1 MDEVRIASVKSTAM
15 PTSEC
20 FITFVGGHRLF
31 CWSRQYKGTNEM
43 AYDPKGKTNKQ
54 LYEDRAKVVA
64 EARTYLEANEG
75 NWEKEQEERY
85 NAMLSDASDITAAI
99 TRREALST
107 IESKRQQAS
116 VQPDDPA
123 IVPSKSGNA
132 GQPKMV
138 SIRGYAQDGKPVYKF
153 APVGARG
160 GDDYEQAFAIA
171 LRTGGKTGLSPEQ
184 FAALQSDNPEQAGY
198 LLASEQFAA
207 GMLKEVDDLLFIR
220 RYAKIHTVMEAG
232 SLGIRKRTA
241 RMNTFGWSSEL
252 SVSTEDSALKY
263 GKKVLT
269 PHHLTGMIRLSRDL
283 VRRSM
288 QGVVAEVQ
296 SEMARDAGESMEDG
310 YLTGN
315 GAQQPLGVFTASAD
329 GISTSRD
336 VATLSATSIT
346 ADGLINAKYA
356 LKSQY
361 RNGLLGAVR
370 WLFHR
375 DAVKIISKLKLS
387 DNQYLW
393 QPGLQQGE
401 PDTLLGYPLDE
412 SERVPNTFTDGNY
425 CGLLCNWN
433 YYEIADALDME
444 IQVLVEKYAD
454 TNQIGYIGRL
464 KTDGMPTLE
473 EAFVRLKCA
482 TS

>member
-1 MDEVRIASVKSTAM
+1 
-15 PTSEC
+15 
-20 FITFVGGHRLF
+20 
-31 CWSRQYKGTNEM
+31 M
-43 AYDPKGKTNKQ
+43 AFDPKGKTNKE
-54 LYEDRAKVVA
+54 LLEARAKLVTQ
-64 EARTYLEANEG
+64 ARAFLESNES
-75 NWEKEQEERY
+75 NWTKECDEQY
-85 NAMLSDASDITAAI
+85 NAMISDTSDITAALE
-99 TRREALST
+99 RRKAIEN
-107 IESKRQQAS
+107 IESRKEQAEIT
-116 VQPDDPA
+116 PDDPM
-123 IVPSKSGNA
+123 INPSRSRGAEKR
-132 GQPKMV
+132 QV
-138 SIRGYAQDGKPVYKF
+138 SIRSFSRDGKPQYRFVDC
-153 APVGARG
+153 GARG
-160 GDDYEQAFAIA
+160 SAEYEGAFAHA
-171 LRTGGKTGLSPEQ
+171 LQRGKDSLLPNQ
-184 FAALQSDNPEQAGY
+184 LAALQSDNPEQAGY

-220 RYAKIHTVMEAG
+220 RYAKIHTVAEAG

-252 SVSTEDSALKY
+252 TVSTEDSSLKY

-283 VRRSM
+283 VRRTM
-288 QGVVAEVQ
+288 QGIVTEVQ
-296 SEMARDAGESMEDG
+296 SEMARDAGEKMEDG

-329 GISTSRD
+329 GISTGRD
-336 VATLSATSIT
+336 VATGSATSIT
-346 ADGLINAKYA
+346 ADGLVDAKYA
-356 LKSQY
+356 LKAQY
-361 RNGLLGAVR
+361 RTGLLGAVR

-375 DAVKIISKLKLS
+375 DAIKIISKLKLAS
-387 DNQYLW
+387 DENYLW
-393 QPGLQQGE
+393 QPGLQMGQ
-401 PDTLLGYPLDE
+401 PDTLLGFPVDE
-412 SERVPNTFTDGNY
+412 SERVPNTFTNGLY

-444 IQVLVEKYAD
+444 IQVLFEKYAD

>member
-1 MDEVRIASVKSTAM
+1 
-15 PTSEC
+15 
-20 FITFVGGHRLF
+20 
-31 CWSRQYKGTNEM
+31 M
-43 AYDPKGKTNKQ
+43 AYDPKGKSNKE
-54 LYEDRAKVVA
+54 LYEDRAKLVT
-64 EARTYLEANEG
+64 EARSYLEANEG
-75 NWEKEQEERY
+75 DWSKEHDEKY
-85 NAMLSDASDITAAI
+85 NAMVSDCSDITAAI
-99 TRREALST
+99 GRREALSN
-107 IESKRQQAS
+107 IESKRAAAVVSQ
-116 VQPDDPA
+116 DDPM
-123 IVPSKSGNA
+123 VTPSRRTA
-132 GQPKMV
+132 GDRKQIA
-138 SIRGYAQDGKPVYKF
+138 IRGYSRDGKPTYKF
-153 APVGARG
+153 IDVGARG
-160 GDDYEQAFAIA
+160 GDDYEQAFSIA
-171 LRTGGKTGLSPEQ
+171 LRTGGQSGLSPEQ

-241 RMNTFGWSSEL
+241 RMNTFGFSSEL
-252 SVSTEDSALKY
+252 SISTEDSALKY

-288 QGVVAEVQ
+288 QGVVSEVQ
-296 SEMARDAGESMEDG
+296 SEMARDAGEAMEDG

-329 GISTSRD
+329 GISAARD
-336 VATLSATSIT
+336 VPTGSATTIL
-346 ADGLINAKYA
+346 ADGLIDAKYA

-361 RNGLLGAVR
+361 RNGLLGAIR

-393 QPGLQQGE
+393 QPGLQVGQ
-401 PDTLLGYPLDE
+401 PDTLLGYPIDE
-412 SERVPNTFTDGNY
+412 SERAPNTFSNGNY
-425 CGLLCNWN
+425 VGLLCNWN

-444 IQVLVEKYAD
+444 MQVLVEKYAD

-464 KTDGMPTLE
+464 KTDGMPTIE
-473 EAFVRLKCA
+473 EAFVRIKCA

>member
-1 MDEVRIASVKSTAM
+1 
-15 PTSEC
+15 
-20 FITFVGGHRLF
+20 
-31 CWSRQYKGTNEM
+31 M

-54 LYEDRAKVVA
+54 LYEDRAKVVT
-64 EARTYLEANEG
+64 EARSYLEANEG
-75 NWEKEQEERY
+75 DWTKEAEERY
-85 NAMLSDASDITAAI
+85 NTMLSDASDITAVI
-99 TRREALST
+99 ERRNALSM
-107 IESKRQQAS
+107 IESKRQAA
-116 VQPDDPA
+116 VADPDDPMKSPSRGGNGKRKQVA
-123 IVPSKSGNA
+123 IRSFS
-132 GQPKMV
+132 
-138 SIRGYAQDGKPVYKF
+138 QDGKPKYSFVD
-153 APVGARG
+153 VGARG
-160 GDDYEQAFAIA
+160 GDDYEQAFEIA

-198 LLASEQFAA
+198 LLASEQFAT

-232 SLGIRKRTA
+232 SLGIRKRTQ

-252 SVSTEDSALKY
+252 QVSGEDSSLKF
-263 GKKVLT
+263 GKKVLA
-269 PHHLTGMIRLSRDL
+269 PHHLTGMIRISRDL

-296 SEMARDAGESMEDG
+296 SEMARDAGETMEDG
-310 YLTGN
+310 YLTGS
-315 GAQQPLGVFTASAD
+315 GAQQPLGVFTPSAD
-329 GISTSRD
+329 GISVSRD
-336 VATLSATSIT
+336 VPTLSATSIT
-346 ADGLINAKYA
+346 SDGLVDAKFA

-361 RNGLLGAVR
+361 RTGLLGAIR

-393 QPGLQQGE
+393 QPGLQQGQ
-401 PDTLLGYPLDE
+401 PDTLLGFPIDE
-412 SERVPNTFTDGNY
+412 SERVPNTFTNGNY
-425 CGLLCNWN
+425 VGLLANWN

-444 IQVLVEKYAD
+444 IQVLIEKYAD

-464 KTDGMPTLE
+464 KTDGMPTIE

>member
-1 MDEVRIASVKSTAM
+1 
-15 PTSEC
+15 
-20 FITFVGGHRLF
+20 
-31 CWSRQYKGTNEM
+31 M
-43 AYDPKGKTNKQ
+43 AYDPKGKTNKE
-54 LYEDRAKVVA
+54 LYEARAKLVT
-64 EARTYLEANEG
+64 EARSFLDANESS
-75 NWEKEQEERY
+75 WTKEHDEKY
-85 NAMLSDASDITAAI
+85 NAMLSDTSDITAAI
-99 TRREALST
+99 DRRKAIEN
-107 IESKRQQAS
+107 IESKRAEAQIT
-116 VQPDDPA
+116 PDDPA
-123 IVPSKSGNA
+123 VAPSRTTADNRRQVA
-132 GQPKMV
+132 
-138 SIRGYAQDGKPVYKF
+138 IRSFSRDGKPQYKF
-153 APVGARG
+153 VDCGARG
-160 GDDYEQAFAIA
+160 ADDYEKAFALA
-171 LRTGGKTGLSPEQ
+171 LRGGSNSLSPQQ
-184 FAALQSDNPEQAGY
+184 FSALQSDNPEQAGY

-220 RYAKIHTVMEAG
+220 RYAKIHTVAEAG

-252 SVSTEDSALKY
+252 TVSTEDSALKY
-263 GKKVLT
+263 GKKSLT
-269 PHHLTGMIRLSRDL
+269 PHHLTGMIKLSRDL
-283 VRRSM
+283 VRRTM
-288 QGVVAEVQ
+288 QGIVTEVQ
-296 SEMARDAGESMEDG
+296 SEMARDSGEKMEDG

-361 RNGLLGAVR
+361 RNQLLGAVR

-375 DAVKIISKLKLS
+375 DAVKIISKLQTQ
-387 DNQYLW
+387 DDQYLW
-393 QPGLQQGE
+393 QPGLQMGQ
-401 PDTLLGYPLDE
+401 PDLLLGFPIDE
-412 SERVPNTFTDGNY
+412 SERVPNTYTDGLY
-425 CGLLCNWN
+425 CGLLANWN

-444 IQVLVEKYAD
+444 IQVLFEKYAD